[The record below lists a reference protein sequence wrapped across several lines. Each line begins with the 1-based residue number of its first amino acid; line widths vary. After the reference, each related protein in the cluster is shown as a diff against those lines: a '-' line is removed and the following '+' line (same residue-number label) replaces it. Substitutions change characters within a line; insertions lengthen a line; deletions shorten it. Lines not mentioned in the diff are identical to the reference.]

1 MLAQMITQIKS
12 QASKWE
18 KISKINMLITMLMD
32 TGTIKNITSKREI
45 IYYNNSSEW
54 MCIYTNHILDH
65 FGALKTFVCPNA
77 PTF

>member
-45 IYYNNSSEW
+45 IYYNNSSE
-54 MCIYTNHILDH
+54 
-65 FGALKTFVCPNA
+65 
-77 PTF
+77 